1 LIDPAKKL
9 DKLQAVLA
17 HQFKQVKY
25 LMRALTHSSYANEN
39 NLSGDNERLEFLG
52 DAVLELAVSQFLY
65 RKFEELPEGV
75 LTKMRAA
82 MVSEPAL
89 ADLAKRLE
97 LDEIVLLGK
106 GEEMQGGR
114 KRDSLLADAMEAV
127 FGAVYLDAG
136 YLAAEA
142 CIQGLMKDR
151 VPQTVEEER
160 PRDAKSRLQEMTQ
173 RLWKE
178 RPVYSLVGSD
188 GPEHSKTFK
197 VRLDL
202 PDGSKLSA
210 EGTSVKKAEQRAAA
224 KALAKLEKKSKA

>member
-1 LIDPAKKL
+1 
-9 DKLQAVLA
+9 
-17 HQFKQVKY
+17 
-25 LMRALTHSSYANEN
+25 MRALTHSSYANEN